1 MRRVARVD
9 KNQKTIVDALRS
21 IGASVQTLHQVGK
34 GVPDLLVGWRGENY
48 LLEIKNPS
56 RPKSRRKLNGE
67 QAEWTSTWK
76 GQWAR
81 VETLD
86 QAFAAIGAVVR

>member
-9 KNQKTIVDALRS
+9 ENQKTIVESLRA

-34 GVPDLLVGWRGENY
+34 GVPDLLVGWRGANY
-48 LLEIKNPS
+48 LLEIKNPR
-56 RPKSRRKLNGE
+56 RPKHRRKLNEE
-67 QAEWTSTWK
+67 QVEWTSTWN

-86 QAFAAIGAVVR
+86 EAFAAIGAVVR

>member
-9 KNQKTIVDALRS
+9 ENQKTIVEGLRAV
-21 IGASVQTLHQVGK
+21 GASVQTLHQVGK

-48 LLEIKNPS
+48 LLEIKNPR
-56 RPKSRRKLNGE
+56 RPKSKRKLNDE
-67 QAEWTSTWK
+67 QVEWISSWN

-81 VETLD
+81 VETIHEAL
-86 QAFAAIGAVVR
+86 AAIGAVR